1 MKMEGGGPL
10 RSPLGQHHQPNQMDY
25 SLSSMS
31 RFPGFHPMPNQT
43 SLQPASQEVRDP
55 LRVGSGETEVGQQM
69 GAGHMLSPGQ
79 EHNPAQE
86 HMRSHHSQEELR
98 GQQDNRGPVDAVQGE
113 SRTGSGGVDHRLGSN
128 SPSQQQQ
135 QQQQQQAQQQQQQQA
150 QQQQQQANMDPNN
163 AAYLALRNHPE
174 TTIRPISSEMR
185 SPGAE
190 NEQQS
195 PRAMEENLFKQ
206 QPQAMAGFGQETKYS
221 AQQGFHQAQQ
231 QGGQGAPQTP
241 PTSASAAY
249 TASGGGFNDVLNS
262 LHRYRMGW
270 RLQ

>member
-55 LRVGSGETEVGQQM
+55 LRVGSGDAEVGNQQM

-79 EHNPAQE
+79 EHNTASQE
-86 HMRSHHSQEELR
+86 HMRSHHAQEELR

-135 QQQQQQAQQQQQQQA
+135 AQQQQAQQQQQQA

-174 TTIRPISSEMR
+174 TTIRPISSDMR
-185 SPGAE
+185 SPGAD

-206 QPQAMAGFGQETKYS
+206 VSVLRIGQIWSDLVSFKNWRPTANISCDCCPNLHVAAATSNGRLWSAGNQILGP
-221 AQQGFHQAQQ
+221 ARI
-231 QGGQGAPQTP
+231 P
-241 PTSASAAY
+241 PGDT
-249 TASGGGFNDVLNS
+249 F
-262 LHRYRMGW
+262 
-270 RLQ
+270 

>member
-1 MKMEGGGPL
+1 MEGGGPL

-43 SLQPASQEVRDP
+43 SLQPTSQEVRDP

-79 EHNPAQE
+79 EHPSQE

-231 QGGQGAPQTP
+231 QAGPQTP